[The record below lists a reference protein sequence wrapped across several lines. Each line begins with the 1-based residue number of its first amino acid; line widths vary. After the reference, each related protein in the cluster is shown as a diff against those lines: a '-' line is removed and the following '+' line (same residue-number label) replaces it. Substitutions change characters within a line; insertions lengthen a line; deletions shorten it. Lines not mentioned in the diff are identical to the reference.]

1 MITSIFRN
9 NLSVPIVRLFDRSD
23 LKVEIIINS
32 FRDGVSLVRDSA
44 KMELKEEQGQKYMYF
59 FDFQNIPS
67 AGTYYLDIQAKA
79 PNNEVIYK
87 ESLDVSIIE
96 DSLGKTSNVFFDGK
110 YLSNQELLEMAT
122 GVFKVPFPT
131 KIDANGNVTYTLIE
145 GKYKPIVFDKV
156 LPLGSYVTIY
166 KNDLSLQ
173 QVSINGVCNIPVMTT
188 SMEGRPRGFNYDPGL
203 IADKETSYVLI
214 VGVEVGNYVLKTWYN
229 QKEISKTIKFSI
241 SS

>member
-1 MITSIFRN
+1 MITSTFRN
-9 NLSVPIVRLFDRSD
+9 NISIPVVRLFDRSD
-23 LKVEIIINS
+23 LRVDIIINS
-32 FRDGVSLVRDSA
+32 FKDGVSLVRDSA

-67 AGTYYLDIQAKA
+67 AGTYNLDIQAKA

-87 ESLDVSIIE
+87 ESLDISII
-96 DSLGKTSNVFFDGK
+96 DDMLGQPSSVYFDGK
-110 YLSNQELLEMAT
+110 YLTNQELLEMAT

-131 KIDANGNVTYTLIE
+131 KIDSNGNVTYTLIE

-166 KNDLSLQ
+166 KNDLTVQ

-188 SMEGRPRGFNYDPGL
+188 TMEGRPRGFNYDTGY

-214 VGVEVGNYVLKTWYN
+214 VGVEPGNYILKTWYN

-241 SS
+241 NA